1 VLATTIT
8 GVSSTLLFAPN
19 LFAIPLC
26 TWLSNYFGKR
36 TMLYLTVLSG
46 IIGSLSMYV
55 FVTPAHPWLQ
65 IIPSLLIGPIGIGL
79 WLVVPSMQADIADY
93 DELMTGQRR
102 EGSFSAVFSWTVK
115 ATNALTSGVGGV
127 LLLLIGF
134 NIKHGGEQEP
144 HVLAHLKL
152 VSIWIPIAF
161 LILSLFAIRRYDL
174 TRERM
179 LDIRRQLESR
189 RGTV

>member
-1 VLATTIT
+1 
-8 GVSSTLLFAPN
+8 
-19 LFAIPLC
+19 
-26 TWLSNYFGKR
+26 
-36 TMLYLTVLSG
+36 
-46 IIGSLSMYV
+46 
-55 FVTPAHPWLQ
+55 
-65 IIPSLLIGPIGIGL
+65 
-79 WLVVPSMQADIADY
+79 MQADIADY

-102 EGSFSAVFSWTVK
+102 EGSFSAVFSWIVK

-127 LLLLIGF
+127 LLLMIGF
-134 NIKHGGEQEP
+134 NIKNGGDQAP
-144 HVLAHLKL
+144 LVLAHLKL
-152 VSIWIPIAF
+152 VSIWIPVAF